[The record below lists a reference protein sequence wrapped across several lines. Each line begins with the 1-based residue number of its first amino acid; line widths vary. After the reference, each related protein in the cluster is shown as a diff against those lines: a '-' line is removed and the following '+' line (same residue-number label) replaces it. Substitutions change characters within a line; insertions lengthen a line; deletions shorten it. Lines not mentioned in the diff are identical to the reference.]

1 MLAEILMKALE
12 QKILQEGKVY
22 PGSVLKVGGFLNHK
36 IDVPFMFLMADEVYS
51 CFCGDNV
58 TQVLTVEASG
68 IAFGT
73 AIAYKLGVPLTF
85 AKKSKTSNISRN
97 VYSSKVH
104 SYTHGNDYDMVVE
117 KPLIS
122 DKDNILIADDFLAN
136 GCAVEG
142 LIDIVKQAG
151 ATLKGV
157 AIAIEKGFQGG
168 GDKLRKEGV
177 KLLSL
182 AVVDK
187 MSDEGKI
194 TFGSCNLKS

>member
-1 MLAEILMKALE
+1 MKALE
-12 QKILQEGKVY
+12 QKILTEGKVY

-36 IDVPFMFLMADEVYS
+36 IDVPFMFLMADEVCS
-51 CFCGDNV
+51 CFKNDKI

-68 IAFGT
+68 IAFGM
-73 AIAYKLGVPLTF
+73 AIAYKLNVPLTF
-85 AKKSKTSNISRN
+85 AKKSKTSNISKN
-97 VYSSKVH
+97 VYSSNVH
-104 SYTHGNDYDMVVE
+104 SYTHGVDYDMVVE
-117 KPLIS
+117 KTLIS
-122 DKDNILIADDFLAN
+122 DKDNILIVDDFLAN

-182 AVVDK
+182 AVVDQ

-194 TFGSCNLKS
+194 TFRS

>member
-22 PGSVLKVGGFLNHK
+22 PGSVLKVGGFLNHR

-85 AKKSKTSNISRN
+85 AKKSKTSNISIN

-117 KPLIS
+117 KPFIS
-122 DKDNILIADDFLAN
+122 DKDNILIVDDFLAN

-194 TFGSCNLKS
+194 TFRSCNLNG

>member
-1 MLAEILMKALE
+1 
-12 QKILQEGKVY
+12 
-22 PGSVLKVGGFLNHK
+22 
-36 IDVPFMFLMADEVYS
+36 MFLMADEVYP

-85 AKKSKTSNISRN
+85 AKKSKTSNISTN

-117 KPLIS
+117 KPFIS
-122 DKDNILIADDFLAN
+122 DKDNILIVDDFLAN

-194 TFGSCNLKS
+194 TFRNCNLNG